1 MPKDALGNVVW
12 GKYVCP
18 SYNAFYNLLRHRNKK
33 TGRYDF
39 DVADFAAHLSKWMT
53 AQAGRLPRHLA
64 ADGKF
69 VDEVVGLVSV
79 VDAGCG
85 DYVLQVK
92 GNQKG
97 VLRQCEELSRIRPLV
112 NSSKKRAEPGAAG
125 DPQDEGVPR
134 PGRGRGRAPRRPDDR
149 QDVPGG
155 LADAE
160 DREEG
165 QARQGHPQA
174 RRQAD
179 EGGRLARHGAPRH
192 VRRGQEPLNGRD

>member
-1 MPKDALGNVVW
+1 MESLHWELCHVKDPRGRNRSIGIGPILSIFTMAVATGARDLKGAHGFATRLRDGQLKELGCSKAKDALGNKVW

-79 VDAGCG
+79 VDAESG
-85 DYVLQVK
+85 DVIAVA
-92 GNQKG
+92 
-97 VLRQCEELSRIRPLV
+97 PA
-112 NSSKKRAEPGAAG
+112 SKKEGLKGRGAATT
-125 DPQDEGVPR
+125 PSR
-134 PGRGRGRAPRRPDDR
+134 
-149 QDVPGG
+149 
-155 LADAE
+155 
-160 DREEG
+160 
-165 QARQGHPQA
+165 
-174 RRQAD
+174 
-179 EGGRLARHGAPRH
+179 
-192 VRRGQEPLNGRD
+192 